1 MGRTAWIGSG
11 AAVLVA
17 AAALAAPAAHAQSAY
32 SSVYTNPPL
41 ITQPAP
47 VIVQPAPVR
56 TWVPGH
62 WEVSQFGNVWV
73 EGHWIVV
80 QQPQFGQQFHF
91 QHHHQH
97 WQGQQWQGQQWQ
109 GARFDQDRDGVPNR
123 MDRDIDGDGVPNWRD
138 RAPRNARV
146 R

>member
-11 AAVLVA
+11 AATLA
-17 AAALAAPAAHAQSAY
+17 AAALLTAPAAHAQSAY

-41 ITQPAP
+41 I
-47 VIVQPAPVR
+47 VQPAPVR

-62 WEVSQFGNVWV
+62 WEQHPFGNVWV

-80 QQPQFGQQFHF
+80 QQPQFGQPLHFHN
-91 QHHHQH
+91 HSH
-97 WQGQQWQGQQWQ
+97 WQGQRWQ
-109 GARFDQDRDGVPNR
+109 GARMDQDRDGIPNR
-123 MDRDIDGDGVPNWRD
+123 VDRDIDGDGVPNWRD
-138 RAPRNARV
+138 RAPRNGRF

>member
-11 AAVLVA
+11 AAVLAA

-41 ITQPAP
+41 I
-47 VIVQPAPVR
+47 VQPQPVR

-62 WEVSQFGNVWV
+62 WEQTHFGNVWV

-80 QQPQFGQQFHF
+80 QQPLPGHPVFVQRHSP
-91 QHHHQH
+91 HHWQGHHWQGQH
-97 WQGQQWQGQQWQ
+97 WQGS
-109 GARFDQDRDGVPNR
+109 RFDQDRDGIPNR

-138 RAPRNARV
+138 AAPRHPYWR
-146 R
+146 

>member
-11 AAVLVA
+11 AAVLAA

-41 ITQPAP
+41 
-47 VIVQPAPVR
+47 IVQPAPVR

-73 EGHWIVV
+73 EGHWIIV
-80 QQPQFGQQFHF
+80 QQPQFGQHFHF
-91 QHHHQH
+91 QNRPH

-109 GARFDQDRDGVPNR
+109 GARLDQDRDGIPNR

-138 RAPRNARV
+138 RSPRNARV

>member
-11 AAVLVA
+11 AAVLAA

-32 SSVYTNPPL
+32 SSVYTSPPL
-41 ITQPAP
+41 
-47 VIVQPAPVR
+47 IVQPAPVR

-62 WEVSQFGNVWV
+62 WERTHFGNVWV

-80 QQPQFGQQFHF
+80 HQPLPGQHFHV
-91 QHHHQH
+91 QRHPHHGHGHH
-97 WQGQQWQGQQWQ
+97 WQG
-109 GARFDQDRDGVPNR
+109 AHFDRDRDGIPNR
-123 MDRDIDGDGVPNWRD
+123 ADRDIDGDGVPNWRD
-138 RAPRNARV
+138 RAPRNGRW

>member
-11 AAVLVA
+11 VAALA
-17 AAALAAPAAHAQSAY
+17 AAAAFAAPAAHAQTAY
-32 SSVYTNPPL
+32 SSVYATPPL
-41 ITQPAP
+41 
-47 VIVQPAPVR
+47 IVQPAPVR

-62 WEVSQFGNVWV
+62 WEQHHFGNVWV

-80 QQPQFGQQFHF
+80 QQQPAPQFFI
-91 QHHHQH
+91 HHPHQH
-97 WQGQQWQGQQWQ
+97 WQ
-109 GARFDQDRDGVPNR
+109 GARFDRDRDGIPNR

-138 RAPRNARV
+138 RAPRNGRF

>member
-11 AAVLVA
+11 AAVLTA

-41 ITQPAP
+41 I
-47 VIVQPAPVR
+47 VQPAPVR

-62 WEVSQFGNVWV
+62 WEHSQFGNVWV

-80 QQPQFGQQFHF
+80 QQPQFGQPLHFHDNRSHW
-91 QHHHQH
+91 QGQH
-97 WQGQQWQGQQWQ
+97 WQG
-109 GARFDQDRDGVPNR
+109 ARRDQDRDGIPNR

-138 RAPRNARV
+138 RAPRNGRL